1 MGYWIT
7 EANIYRAYYEHVEL
21 CWILNTYRNSINMTC
36 FLSEYFFSYFE
47 NTPGFRYSQL
57 EVLEKGP
64 YVIQGNYVIHTRIR
78 QLNSKTNV
86 NMIAKLP
93 ESFLDG

>member
-1 MGYWIT
+1 M
-7 EANIYRAYYEHVEL
+7 YRAYNERVEG
-21 CWILNTYRNSINMTC
+21 CWILNIYRNSIYITC
-36 FLSEYFFSYFE
+36 FLSDYFFFYFE

-57 EVLEKGP
+57 EVLERGP
-64 YVIQGNYVIHTRIR
+64 HVIQGNDAIHTRIG